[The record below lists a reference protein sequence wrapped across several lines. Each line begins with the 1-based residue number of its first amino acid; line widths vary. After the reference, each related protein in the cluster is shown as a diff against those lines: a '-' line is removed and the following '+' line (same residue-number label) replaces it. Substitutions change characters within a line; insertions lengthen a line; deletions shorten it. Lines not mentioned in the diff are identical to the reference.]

1 MTRTQYVKTIESEL
15 NKLNRRIDQK
25 ILRGENYFFDSIR
38 HKFLLKQWKKHQ
50 NDGILNRLF
59 PAFF

>member
-1 MTRTQYVKTIESEL
+1 MTRTQYIKSLEAEIK
-15 NKLNRRIDQK
+15 KLNRRIDQK

-38 HKFLLKQWKKHQ
+38 HKFLLKQWKQHQ
-50 NDGILNRLF
+50 SEGFLTRLF